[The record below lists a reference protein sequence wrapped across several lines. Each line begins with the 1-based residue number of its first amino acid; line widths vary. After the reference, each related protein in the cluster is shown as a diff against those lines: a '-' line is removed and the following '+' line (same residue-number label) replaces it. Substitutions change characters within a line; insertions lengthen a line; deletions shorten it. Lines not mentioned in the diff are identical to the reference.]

1 MTAPCEATEVTGVP
15 VAKDVRE
22 LDDIDERIVAAL
34 RREGRIPNNALAD
47 KVGIAASTCLTRL
60 RSLIDRGV
68 IAGFHAEVDPAW
80 LGRPIQAMI
89 AVRLRSDAR
98 GAITEFSDRLAG
110 MPEVLNVYFLAGADD
125 FHVHVAARDP
135 EDLRSFV
142 VDHLSSAPEVALTET
157 NLIFEHKRGRLAE

>member
-1 MTAPCEATEVTGVP
+1 M
-15 VAKDVRE
+15 KDVRE
-22 LDDIDERIVAAL
+22 LDTIDGRIVTQL
-34 RREGRIPNNALAD
+34 RRQGRLPNNALAAA
-47 KVGIAASTCLTRL
+47 VGIAPSTCLTRVRGL
-60 RSLIDRGV
+60 VDRGV

-80 LGRPIQAMI
+80 FGRPIQAMI

-98 GAITEFSDRLAG
+98 SAINEFSDRLAA
-110 MPEVLNVYFLAGADD
+110 MTEVLNVFFLAGADD

-135 EDLRSFV
+135 DDLRSFV